1 MREAP
6 LTRNSSPS
14 YRRCSLLAAAASPR
28 FRYANFFADGL
39 ATVLVPR
46 VHCLMPRRVSVL
58 VAFVSALAFAQEE
71 PYGDAPTS
79 QIPDIDGRSEYGDR
93 TWDYI
98 KLSEEDMELFNLCE
112 SNTSGT
118 PAQIRDVLERG
129 ASPSVQGEYNYTALM
144 WTAVRG
150 KTEQARILLEAGA
163 DTETINAWGRNALFI
178 AAWEKRNGIVEA
190 MIEYGANVSA
200 CAEHDEW
207 NALHKACEM
216 GNHKM
221 VAMLLAAGV
230 RRLLIEPQS
239 CAALPC
245 LCCRVITPTSVSN
258 RRPIRSSA
266 RCQRRRRKGLR
277 LDTPSHR
284 WSSPSTRRAR
294 RRSR

>member
-1 MREAP
+1 
-6 LTRNSSPS
+6 
-14 YRRCSLLAAAASPR
+14 
-28 FRYANFFADGL
+28 
-39 ATVLVPR
+39 
-46 VHCLMPRRVSVL
+46 MPRRVSVL
-58 VAFVSALAFAQEE
+58 VAFVSALALAQEGS
-71 PYGDAPTS
+71 YGDAS
-79 QIPDIDGRSEYGDR
+79 MEQIPDLSGASEYGDR

-163 DTETINAWGRNALFI
+163 DTESINAWGRNALFI

-190 MIEYGANVSA
+190 MIEYGANVTA
-200 CAEHDEW
+200 CADHDEW
-207 NALHKACEM
+207 TALHKACEL

-239 CAALPC
+239 CAALPF
-245 LCCRVITPTSVSN
+245 LCCRVIIPTSVSD

-266 RCQRRRRKGLR
+266 RCQRRRRRGLR
-277 LDTPSHR
+277 LDTPSR
-284 WSSPSTRRAR
+284 RLSSPSTRRAR
-294 RRSR
+294 RRSRLWRRPSLRPRRPFSR

>member
-1 MREAP
+1 
-6 LTRNSSPS
+6 
-14 YRRCSLLAAAASPR
+14 
-28 FRYANFFADGL
+28 
-39 ATVLVPR
+39 
-46 VHCLMPRRVSVL
+46 MPRRVSVL

-71 PYGDAPTS
+71 PYGDAPMG
-79 QIPDIDGRSEYGDR
+79 QVPDIDGASEYGDR

-190 MIEYGANVSA
+190 MIEYGANVTA
-200 CAEHDEW
+200 CADHDEW
-207 NALHKACEM
+207 TALHKACEL

-239 CAALPC
+239 CAALPF
-245 LCCRVITPTSVSN
+245 LCCRVIIPTSVSD

-266 RCQRRRRKGLR
+266 RCQRRRRRGLR
-277 LDTPSHR
+277 LDTPSRR

-294 RRSR
+294 RRSRLSRRPSLRPRKNARSISQCTARRRKYASP